1 MNTTS
6 RDFNEIHFYDFLV
19 LSSFISYRFIRG
31 MAYVNT
37 VVLITDKYIHFIR
50 TDFINRNNRPAYI
63 RIPLLSIERLELGLE
78 PAIFRPKNF
87 VLRIFYKVPDE
98 NSIQKSTSMDMN
110 SQQTPFQ
117 PSDLNSSLLLKEID
131 SSNIAVKVSYRN
143 LAKTFEIN
151 NLLTT
156 NTKDLPSSKDVEE
169 KQIPQLNPI
178 IIQIRYEYDSRVIY
192 FDLGDRVS
200 LLVLTEALWLKVH
213 YTYMSWANVAL
224 GSSGIPI

>member
-1 MNTTS
+1 MNTTG

-19 LSSFISYRFIRG
+19 LSSFIPYRFIRG

-63 RIPLLSIERLELGLE
+63 RIPLLSIERLEL
-78 PAIFRPKNF
+78 
-87 VLRIFYKVPDE
+87 VPDE

-117 PSDLNSSLLLKEID
+117 SSDLNSSSLLKQIE
-131 SSNIAVKVSYRN
+131 SSNIA
-143 LAKTFEIN
+143 
-151 NLLTT
+151 
-156 NTKDLPSSKDVEE
+156 DLPSSKDVEE

-178 IIQIRYEYDSRVIY
+178 VIQIRYEYDSRVIY
-192 FDLGDRVS
+192 FGLGGRVS

-213 YTYMSWANVAL
+213 YTDMSWANVAL